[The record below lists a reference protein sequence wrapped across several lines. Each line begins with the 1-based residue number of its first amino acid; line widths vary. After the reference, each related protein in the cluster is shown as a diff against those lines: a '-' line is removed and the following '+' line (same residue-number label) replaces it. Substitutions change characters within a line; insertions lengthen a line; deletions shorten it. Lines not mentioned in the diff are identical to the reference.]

1 MGAPDIRNRD
11 DWAPAYRGQEEMIV
25 TPGTPI
31 VFPQPRTVRAFAA
44 GIIVYR
50 DSLGGEGRTSALAA
64 GDDVVG
70 PGDGLVLI
78 SEILAA
84 TTVTRIQTGRF

>member
-1 MGAPDIRNRD
+1 MGAPDSRNRD
-11 DWAPAYRGQEEMIV
+11 DWAPAYRGQAQMVV

-31 VFPQPRTVRAFAA
+31 EFPEPRTVRALTA
-44 GIIVYR
+44 GVIAYR
-50 DSLGGEGRTSALAA
+50 DSLGGEDVTGALSP
-64 GDDVVG
+64 GDDIVG

-78 SEILAA
+78 SAILAA